1 LVPQSAQAAG
11 RGVKRMRNSG
21 EVAAAGESVVRG
33 FIERHGGWSLVAAIL
48 LAGFY
53 LATSIQIA
61 SHRLFWFDELF
72 TVSISRLPNL
82 PTMVQALKAD
92 NNMPLP
98 YFVVVHLFE
107 RYLGHSE
114 MAARLPSALAMTA
127 GLLIAFDCA
136 RRLTNGLHGL
146 IALAFLLCTF
156 LPYFGYEAR
165 SYGIYFMFAALAF
178 WIWSNTSDQKMSS
191 AVWFGAVFLLGVS
204 FHYYFVLCIVPYALW
219 EAARWRPCRLPS
231 WEKIAHNG
239 LAGRGPVRR
248 AFHSLAAASGG
259 LCAPKLVGGALG
271 IGCAIAL
278 LSGQVLGANRYSA
291 TFWSKPSLF
300 LLREA
305 FSAIFPD
312 TAFLLALMM
321 VLFAVVAAG
330 KAKARKEKVLPLAP
344 MTPAES
350 AGWLCLAIPL
360 AGFVLAKLVTNA
372 FVDRYFI
379 GMLPG
384 VGIAFACSIW
394 RHFPGEQHRAGAALA
409 ESENSP
415 RPAAPGSV
423 VPRVSE
429 VPWVPIGVLL
439 LLAGTGIYRQM
450 EVLHHPDS
458 IDPFDQ
464 QTQTRAMLRLEND
477 LGKDGKRFFLFSTGM
492 LYFPAHFYSPHPE
505 SYVLLIPSEKDL
517 ENTNTLRYV
526 YALRRFYPTK
536 AWNLEDLRQHAP
548 ETALIEPSA
557 ADLAMLANAG
567 FQTTIPYAQPLRIA
581 YLTTP

>member
-1 LVPQSAQAAG
+1 MVRQSSQAAG
-11 RGVKRMRNSG
+11 RGAKRWSNSG
-21 EVAAAGESVVRG
+21 EVAARGDSVVRD
-33 FIERHGGWSLVAAIL
+33 FLQRQTAWSLAAAIL
-48 LAGFY
+48 VAGFY
-53 LATSIQIA
+53 LVTSIQIA

-72 TVSISRLPNL
+72 TVSISRLPNI
-82 PTMVQALKAD
+82 PTMLQALKAD
-92 NNMPLP
+92 NNMPFP

-107 RYLGHSE
+107 RLLGHSE

-136 RRLTNGLHGL
+136 RRLTDGLHGL
-146 IALAFLLCTF
+146 IALAFLVCTF

-178 WIWSNTSDQKMSS
+178 WIWSNTSDQKLSS
-191 AVWFGAVFLLGVS
+191 AVLFGAVFLLGVS

-219 EAARWRPCRLPS
+219 EAARWRPWRLPS
-231 WEKIAHNG
+231 A
-239 LAGRGPVRR
+239 
-248 AFHSLAAASGG
+248 
-259 LCAPKLVGGALG
+259 KLVGGALG

-278 LSGQVLGANRYSA
+278 LSGQILGANRHSA

-300 LLREA
+300 ALREA

-312 TAFLLALMM
+312 AAFLLALMM
-321 VLFAVVAAG
+321 VLFAGVLASKESVS
-330 KAKARKEKVLPLAP
+330 REKVLPLAP

-394 RHFPGEQHRAGAALA
+394 RHFSGTR
-409 ESENSP
+409 
-415 RPAAPGSV
+415 
-423 VPRVSE
+423 
-429 VPWVPIGVLL
+429 WVPIGALL

-450 EVLHHPDS
+450 EVLRHPES

-464 QTQTRAMLRLEND
+464 QTQTRAMMRLEND
-477 LGKDGKRFFLFSTGM
+477 LRKDGKRFFLFSTGM

-505 SYVLLIPSEKDL
+505 SYVLLIDSEKDL
-517 ENTNTLRYV
+517 ETSNTLRYV
-526 YALRRFYPTK
+526 YALRRFYPTE
-536 AWNLEDLRQHAP
+536 AWNLEDLRQHAH
-548 ETALIEPSA
+548 ETALIEPSS

-567 FQTTIPYAQPLRIA
+567 FHTKIPYSQPLRVA
-581 YLTTP
+581 YLGF

>member
-1 LVPQSAQAAG
+1 MVRQSAQAAG
-11 RGVKRMRNSG
+11 RGAKRWSNSG
-21 EVAAAGESVVRG
+21 EVAAPGESGVRE
-33 FIERHGGWSLVAAIL
+33 FLRRFHQRHGGWSLAAAIL

-72 TVSISRLPNL
+72 TISISRLPNL
-82 PTMVQALKAD
+82 PAMLQALKAD

-107 RYLGHSE
+107 RLLGHSE

-136 RRLTNGLHGL
+136 RRLTDGLHGL
-146 IALAFLLCTF
+146 IAIAFLVCTF

-178 WIWSNTSDQKMSS
+178 WIWSNTSDQKLSS
-191 AVWFGAVFLLGVS
+191 AVLFGAVFLLGVS

-219 EAARWRPCRLPS
+219 EAARWRPWRLPS

-239 LAGRGPVRR
+239 LAGRGRVRR
-248 AFHSLAAASGG
+248 AFYSLAAASGG

-278 LSGQVLGANRYSA
+278 LSGQILGANRHSA

-300 LLREA
+300 ALRET

-312 TAFLLALMM
+312 AAFLLALMM
-321 VLFAVVAAG
+321 VLFAGVLAS
-330 KAKARKEKVLPLAP
+330 KEKIIPLAP
-344 MTPAES
+344 MTPAET

-394 RHFPGEQHRAGAALA
+394 RHFREGGPG
-409 ESENSP
+409 
-415 RPAAPGSV
+415 APGYNGA
-423 VPRVSE
+423 R
-429 VPWVPIGVLL
+429 WVPMGAFL
-439 LLAGTGIYRQM
+439 LLAGAGIHRQM
-450 EVLHHPDS
+450 EVLRNPES
-458 IDPFDQ
+458 IDPFNQ
-464 QTQTRAMLRLEND
+464 QTQTRAMMRLEND
-477 LGKDGKRFFLFSTGM
+477 LRKDGKRFFLFSTGM
-492 LYFPAHFYSPHPE
+492 LYFPSHFYSPHPE
-505 SYVLLIPSEKDL
+505 SYVLLISSEKDL
-517 ENTNTLRYV
+517 ETSNTLRYV
-526 YALRRFYPTK
+526 YALRRFYPTE
-536 AWNLEDLRQHAP
+536 AWNLEDLRQHAQ

-567 FQTTIPYAQPLRIA
+567 FQTRIPYAQPLRIA
-581 YLTTP
+581 YLGF